1 MNCFFPTES
10 CSLIPKSLVVLKKSF
25 FMAIVE
31 GKGLMFGVLV
41 KLVFLGAFTDDS
53 NNFAY

>member
-1 MNCFFPTES
+1 
-10 CSLIPKSLVVLKKSF
+10 VLKKSF

-41 KLVFLGAFTDDS
+41 KVVFLVAFTDDS